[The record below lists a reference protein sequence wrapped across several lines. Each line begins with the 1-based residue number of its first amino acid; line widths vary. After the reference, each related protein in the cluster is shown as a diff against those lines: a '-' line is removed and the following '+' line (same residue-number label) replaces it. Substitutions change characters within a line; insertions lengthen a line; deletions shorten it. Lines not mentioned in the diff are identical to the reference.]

1 MKATDILMNEHR
13 VIEQV
18 LNALEVIAS
27 RAQRDRSLDSASA
40 REVIDFF
47 RTFADRCHHGKEEQ
61 HLFPLLES
69 RGMPRDGGPTGV
81 MLHEH
86 EHGRELLAKMASA
99 IDAESITDFVTAAR
113 SYVSLLRDHIWKED
127 QRLFQMAGRLLS
139 AEDDEGLLRAFE
151 TTEHAD
157 MGEGTHDNYL
167 ELADRL
173 ASRFGVALANAPV
186 KCGCGCPHHGPTTG
200 GKN

>member
-18 LNALEVIAS
+18 LSALEVIAK

-47 RTFADRCHHGKEEQ
+47 RTFADRCHHGKEER

-99 IDAESITDFVTAAR
+99 IDGDSIHDFATAALA
-113 SYVSLLRDHIWKED
+113 YVSLMRDHIWKED

-139 AEDDEGLLRAFE
+139 AEDDEGLLHAFD

-157 MGEGTHDNYL
+157 MGEGTHENYVQ
-167 ELADRL
+167 LADRL
-173 ASRFGVALANAPV
+173 AARFGVALANAPV
-186 KCGCGCPHHGPTTG
+186 QCGCGCHH
-200 GKN
+200 